1 MGRRW
6 DRLIAEAG
14 RFLAVGGVATLV
26 ALFLFNLLVHGY
38 GVDALAQLHDWPI
51 AAYVLANL
59 VGMAISYRGSRHWA
73 FRDREPVHADG
84 GRTAFVAINVV
95 TMAFPV
101 ACLFVSRRVLG
112 LDDPLSDN
120 ISANV
125 IGLVLGLVARF
136 LLFRRFVFRRPVHLL
151 HLHHLP
157 DEVPEEDALVL
168 RQLLTRPEGEAH
180 EEAVA
185 PPVRPA
191 VPSAARSSAP
201 PPARPRGDG

>member
-6 DRLIAEAG
+6 DRVIAEAG

-38 GVDALAQLHDWPI
+38 GVDEVALLGDWPI
-51 AAYVLANL
+51 VAYVLANL

-73 FRDREPVHADG
+73 FKDREPVHADG
-84 GRTAFVAINVV
+84 GRTAFFVINVA
-95 TMAFPV
+95 TMMLPV
-101 ACLFVSRRVLG
+101 ACLFVSRNVLG

-120 ISANV
+120 IAANV

-136 LLFRRFVFRRPVHLL
+136 WLFRRFVFRRPVHLL

-157 DEVPEEDALVL
+157 DEVPVDDDLVL
-168 RQLLTRPEGEAH
+168 RDLLSRPEGDPTEDD
-180 EEAVA
+180 VA
-185 PPVRPA
+185 APA
-191 VPSAARSSAP
+191 SPGADG
-201 PPARPRGDG
+201 ARPRPAERRVEG